1 MSFIL
6 TFLTNDT
13 IAVNEV
19 LESISGFICWEKR
32 SPGFSLWLLPLPR
45 VSGVL
50 YSPGIWLGYTQ
61 ARQVKK
67 MLSISWMFS
76 KLVPKK
82 LLQEVEVRTGCSR
95 TQRRDI
101 KVWGTAF
108 SPWQQD
114 SVIVHLSPTSK
125 NAFRVHALLD
135 PCPAKSYIPSSFDL
149 LLLYN
154 MCTSGH
160 QSGEGID
167 SRKKEGG
174 AVGRMGAFM
183 NRSPSSV
190 KGSWENILKCLI
202 TSMK

>member
-1 MSFIL
+1 MLQNTEKGYQSL
-6 TFLTNDT
+6 GN
-13 IAVNEV
+13 
-19 LESISGFICWEKR
+19 SIQ
-32 SPGFSLWLLPLPR
+32 PVTTGFSDCTPLPH
-45 VSGVL
+45 
-50 YSPGIWLGYTQ
+50 
-61 ARQVKK
+61 
-67 MLSISWMFS
+67 
-76 KLVPKK
+76 
-82 LLQEVEVRTGCSR
+82 LQ
-95 TQRRDI
+95 
-101 KVWGTAF
+101 
-108 SPWQQD
+108 
-114 SVIVHLSPTSK
+114 

-202 TSMK
+202 TSMKQETHSSAKNKLKSDDRRNRGGTWKSVCSTSESRKSGRISTLC